1 MGADLFKSPNQS
13 ISQGQ
18 IQTFAMET
26 QETRAYLDGRAVR
39 DRRIR
44 VVASRVPPVMIILDL
59 DLRVLGW
66 SPNSGAE
73 RLIASAGTSLREA
86 VERCHERAQQVV
98 HVVDEDTLLRIVPL
112 DSSGAA
118 CVGVLVER
126 FGSRGPLVSAAKTY
140 RLTKRE
146 MEILNFVFQGM
157 SNSEIAEALY
167 IAHSTVA
174 DHIKSL
180 MRKTQTTKR
189 VHLISKLMNGEGVI
203 R

>member
-1 MGADLFKSPNQS
+1 
-13 ISQGQ
+13 
-18 IQTFAMET
+18 MET
-26 QETRAYLDGRAVR
+26 QETRSFLEGHAVR

-44 VVASRVPPVMIILDL
+44 VVASRVPPILVIVDL
-59 DLRVLGW
+59 DLRILGW

-73 RLIASAGTSLREA
+73 RLITAAGTALREA
-86 VERCHERAQQVV
+86 VERCYERAQQVV

-112 DSSGAA
+112 DSTETA
-118 CVGVLVER
+118 CVGILVER

-146 MEILNFVFQGM
+146 MEILGFVFQGM

-189 VHLISKLMNGEGVI
+189 VHLISKLINGAGVL